1 MISRKGRGA
10 GPPRPSSEIERGD
23 RTMKS
28 RVFFIAAD
36 KKEDP
41 GIISG
46 KVEKLYLSLGLDA
59 QIEQDAFVALK
70 IHFGEKGNT
79 GYIRPVWLEKML
91 YRLRQKTNRAYFT
104 DTNTLYVGMRSNAI
118 DYTRLAGD
126 HGFLLE
132 KTGIPVHIADGL
144 IGEDDEAVAV
154 NLQRVKSAKI
164 AAGVLHADFLICL
177 SHLTGHVQ
185 TGVGAAIKNLGMGCA
200 SRAGKL
206 EQHAEVNPRISP
218 KSCRNCGICLDY
230 CPAGAIIQKD
240 GSAVILD
247 DKCIGCGEC
256 LVVCKV
262 GAVKM
267 RWGEDSAR
275 LQEKMAEY
283 AFAVGNRF
291 RGKIG
296 FLNVLFK
303 ITKDCDCMA
312 KDQPELVEDI
322 GLLASV
328 DPVAIDKASAD
339 LGIKHGKK
347 DVFRKGYN
355 VDWMLQLRHG
365 AKIGLGSLN
374 YDLIELE

>member
-1 MISRKGRGA
+1 
-10 GPPRPSSEIERGD
+10 
-23 RTMKS
+23 MKS
-28 RVFFIAAD
+28 PVFFIAAGRT
-36 KKEDP
+36 EGP
-41 GIISG
+41 EAVSG
-46 KVEKLYLSLGLDA
+46 KIDKLYLALGLNERIQSED
-59 QIEQDAFVALK
+59 FVALK
-70 IHFGEKGNT
+70 IHFGEKGNA
-79 GYIRPVWLEKML
+79 GYIKPPWLEKMI
-91 YRLRQKTNRAYFT
+91 YRLRQRTRRAYFT
-104 DTNTLYVGMRSNAI
+104 DTNTLYVGQRSNAV

-132 KTGIPVHIADGL
+132 KTGLPVIIADGL
-144 IGEDDEAVAV
+144 IGEDDEEVPI
-154 NLQRVKSAKI
+154 NLKRVKSAKL
-164 AAGVLHADFLICL
+164 AAGILHADFLVCL

-218 KSCRNCGICLDY
+218 KACRNCGICLDY
-230 CPAGAIIQKD
+230 CPAEAIIQKD

-247 DKCIGCGEC
+247 DRCIGCGEC

-267 RWGEDSAR
+267 RWGEDFAR

-283 AFAVGNRF
+283 AFAVWSRF

-296 FLNVLFK
+296 FVNVLFK

-312 KDQPELVEDI
+312 KDQPEIVGDI
-322 GLLASV
+322 GLLASL

-339 LGIKHGKK
+339 LAIEHGKG
-347 DVFRKGYN
+347 DVFRKGYD
-355 VDWMLQLRHG
+355 VDWMPQLRHG
-365 AKIGLGSLN
+365 AEIGLGSLD
-374 YDLIELE
+374 YKLIKIK

>member
-1 MISRKGRGA
+1 
-10 GPPRPSSEIERGD
+10 
-23 RTMKS
+23 MKS
-28 RVFFIAAD
+28 QVFFIAANR
-36 KKEDP
+36 KE
-41 GIISG
+41 GAEAVSRKI
-46 KVEKLYLSLGLDA
+46 EKLYLALGLDEKI
-59 QIEQDAFVALK
+59 QGEDFVALK

-79 GYIRPVWLEKML
+79 GYIKPEWLEKTVS
-91 YRLRQKTNRAYFT
+91 RIRKRTRRAYFT
-104 DTNTLYVGMRSNAI
+104 DTNTLYVGQRSNAV

-132 KTGIPVHIADGL
+132 KTGLPVHIADGL
-144 IGEDDEAVAV
+144 IGEDDEEVPV
-154 NLQRVKSAKI
+154 NLKRVKSAKI
-164 AAGVLHADFLICL
+164 AAGILHADFLVCL

-218 KSCRNCGICLDY
+218 KTCRNCGICIDY

-267 RWGEDSAR
+267 RWGEDFAR
-275 LQEKMAEY
+275 LQEKMSEY

-312 KDQPELVEDI
+312 KDQPEIVGDI
-322 GLLASV
+322 GLLASA

-339 LGIKHGKK
+339 LAIKQGQG
-347 DVFRKGYN
+347 DVFRKGYD
-355 VDWMLQLRHG
+355 VDWMPQLRHG
-365 AKIGLGSLN
+365 ADIGLGSLD
-374 YDLIELE
+374 YKLIEIT

>member
-1 MISRKGRGA
+1 
-10 GPPRPSSEIERGD
+10 
-23 RTMKS
+23 MKS
-28 RVFFIAAD
+28 QVFFIAAD
-36 KKEDP
+36 RKDGSEA
-41 GIISG
+41 ISG
-46 KVEKLYLSLGLDA
+46 KIERLYLALGLDEKI
-59 QIEQDAFVALK
+59 QGEDFVALK

-79 GYIRPVWLEKML
+79 GFIRPEWLEKAVH
-91 YRLRQKTNRAYFT
+91 RLRQRTRRAYFT
-104 DTNTLYVGMRSNAI
+104 DTNTLYVGHRSNAV

-132 KTGIPVHIADGL
+132 KTGLPVHIADGL
-144 IGEDDEAVAV
+144 IGEDDEEVPV
-154 NLQRVKSAKI
+154 GLKRVKSAKI
-164 AAGVLHADFLICL
+164 AAGILHADFLLCL

-218 KSCRNCGICLDY
+218 KACRNCGICLDY

-247 DKCIGCGEC
+247 DRCIGCGEC

-267 RWGEDSAR
+267 RWGEDSAK

-283 AFAVGNRF
+283 AFAVWNHF

-312 KDQPELVEDI
+312 KDQPEIVGDI

-328 DPVAIDKASAD
+328 DAVAIDKASAD
-339 LGIKHGKK
+339 LAIKHGHG
-347 DVFRKGYN
+347 DVFRKGYDL
-355 VDWMLQLRHG
+355 DWMFQLRHG
-365 AKIGLGSLN
+365 AEIGLGSLN
-374 YDLIELE
+374 YKLVEIK